1 MYQRKESLNDKV
13 SMQFVWTLKKRGIDS
28 SSMSTSMLMYQWACF
43 VNDLAINAH
52 EYKGIETKVRFPK
65 AMLMHRTETY

>member
-13 SMQFVWTLKKRGIDS
+13 AMQFVWTLKRKGIDS
-28 SSMSTSMLMYQWACF
+28 SSMSTSMLM
-43 VNDLAINAH
+43 
-52 EYKGIETKVRFPK
+52 K

>member
-13 SMQFVWTLKKRGIDS
+13 AMQFVWTLKRKGIDS

-43 VNDLAINAH
+43 VNDI
-52 EYKGIETKVRFPK
+52 T
-65 AMLMHRTETY
+65 